1 METQTV
7 AQKLEALVK
16 LQTIDSK
23 IDELK
28 KLRGDLPDEVQDLE
42 DEMEGYKTRLN
53 RYQVEQKE
61 MDENIK
67 KNKEGIKEAEKLIKK
82 YQEQQKNVRNNREF
96 DAITKEVELQELEIQ
111 ICEKK
116 IKQAK
121 DEIAK
126 KKDEVERIESQI
138 NERTQHLDI
147 KKKELDGI
155 LAESQEEEARLLG
168 EREKAT
174 KKIEDKNLL
183 KYYERLRGSLTNGLA
198 VVRVVRGAAEGCNIV
213 IPPQK
218 IAEIREKKKIV
229 IDEHSGRILA
239 DVDIDSLDESDKPKS
254 AKPVAVAAAPTRR
267 RKTAE

>member
-1 METQTV
+1 MENQSIS
-7 AQKLEALVK
+7 QKLEALVK
-16 LQTIDSK
+16 LQSIDTK

-42 DEMEGYKTRLN
+42 DEMVGYKTRLA
-53 RYQVEQKE
+53 RHETEQKDLE
-61 MDENIK
+61 ENIK
-67 KNKEGIKEAEKLIKK
+67 KYKEGIKEAEKLIKK
-82 YQEQQKNVRNNREF
+82 YAEQQKNVRNNREF

-116 IKQAK
+116 IKEGKDQIQA
-121 DEIAK
+121 
-126 KKDEVERIESQI
+126 KKDEVEKTTSLIA
-138 NERTQHLDI
+138 ERGDHLDN
-147 KKKELDGI
+147 KKKELQDI
-155 LAESQEEEARLLG
+155 MSESDEEERRLLG

-174 KKIEDKNLL
+174 KKIEDKIL
-183 KYYERLRGSLTNGLA
+183 KYYERLRSSLSNGLA

-239 DVDIDSLDESDKPKS
+239 DVDMDSLDEGDKPKS
-254 AKPVAVAAAPTRR
+254 AKTVVPVVPNR
-267 RKTAE
+267 RKKVE

>member
-42 DEMEGYKTRLN
+42 DELEGYKTRMG
-53 RYQVEQKE
+53 RFTGEQKDL
-61 MDENIK
+61 DESIK
-67 KNKEGIKEAEKLIKK
+67 KFKEGIKEAEKLIKK
-82 YQEQQKNVRNNREF
+82 YQEQQKNVRNNREY
-96 DAITKEVELQELEIQ
+96 DAITKEIELQELEIQ

-121 DEIAK
+121 DEIARK
-126 KKDEVERIESQI
+126 KEEGEKIEAQV
-138 NERTQHLDI
+138 NERSEHLSI

-155 LAESQEEEARLLG
+155 LAESQEEERRLLE

-174 KKIEDKNLL
+174 KKIEDKSLL

-239 DVDIDSLDESDKPKS
+239 DVDIDTLDESDKPKS
-254 AKPVAVAAAPTRR
+254 AKPAVAPTPTRR

>member
-42 DEMEGYKTRLN
+42 DEIEGYKTRLS
-53 RYQVEQKE
+53 RYQTEQKDL
-61 MDENIK
+61 DENIK
-67 KNKEGIKEAEKLIKK
+67 KNKEAIKEAEKLIKK

-111 ICEKK
+111 ISEKK

-121 DEIAK
+121 DEIAR
-126 KKDEVERIESQI
+126 KKDELDKIEAQV
-138 NERTQHLDI
+138 NERAEHLNI

-155 LAESQEEEARLLG
+155 LAESQEEEVRLLG

-239 DVDIDSLDESDKPKS
+239 DVDIDTLDESDKPKS
-254 AKPVAVAAAPTRR
+254 AKPAVTVVPTRR

>member
-1 METQTV
+1 MENQSI

-16 LQTIDSK
+16 LQSIDSK

-42 DEMEGYKTRLN
+42 DEIEGYKTRHQRHETEL
-53 RYQVEQKE
+53 KE
-61 MDENIK
+61 LEENIK

-82 YQEQQKNVRNNREF
+82 YTEQQKNVRNNREF
-96 DAITKEVELQELEIQ
+96 DAITKEIELQELEIQ

-116 IKQAK
+116 IKEAKELIQAK
-121 DEIAK
+121 KEEIEKTNTLITDRGDHLATK
-126 KKDEVERIESQI
+126 KNELQDIMTES
-138 NERTQHLDI
+138 
-147 KKKELDGI
+147 
-155 LAESQEEEARLLG
+155 EEEEKKLLG

-174 KKIEDKNLL
+174 KKIEDKLL
-183 KYYERLRGSLTNGLA
+183 KYYERLRGSLSNGLA

-213 IPPQK
+213 IPAQK

-239 DVDIDSLDESDKPKS
+239 DVDIDSLDEGDKPKS
-254 AKPVAVAAAPTRR
+254 SKTAAPAASRR
-267 RKTAE
+267 RKVE

>member
-16 LQTIDSK
+16 LQTIDTK

-42 DEMEGYKTRLN
+42 DEMIGYNTRLG
-53 RYQVEQKE
+53 RHQAELKE
-61 MDENIK
+61 IEDNIK
-67 KNKEGIKEAEKLIKK
+67 KSKEAIKEAEKLIKK
-82 YQEQQKNVRNNREF
+82 YGEQQQNVRNNREF

-116 IKQAK
+116 VKEGK
-121 DEIAK
+121 DLIAAK
-126 KKDEVERIESQI
+126 KAEIEKTESLVKERSE
-138 NERTQHLDI
+138 HLEN
-147 KKKELDGI
+147 KKKELNDI
-155 LAESQEEEARLLG
+155 LAESDEEEKRLMT
-168 EREKAT
+168 EREKAV

-183 KYYERLRGSLTNGLA
+183 KHYDRLRSSLSNGLA

-239 DVDIDSLDESDKPKS
+239 DVDMESLDESDKPKK
-254 AKPVAVAAAPTRR
+254 AGAAPATPTRR
-267 RKTAE
+267 RKTVE

>member
-23 IDELK
+23 LDELK

-42 DEMEGYKTRLN
+42 DEIEGYNTRLQ
-53 RYQVEQKE
+53 RHQAELKE
-61 MDENIK
+61 IEDNIK
-67 KNKEGIKEAEKLIKK
+67 KSKEGIKEAEKLIKK
-82 YQEQQKNVRNNREF
+82 YNEQQKNVRNNREF

-116 IKQAK
+116 VKEGKELTA
-121 DEIAK
+121 AK
-126 KKDEVERIESQI
+126 KEEIEKTEALIKERSE
-138 NERTQHLDI
+138 HLAN
-147 KKKELDGI
+147 KKQELDGI
-155 LAESQEEEARLLG
+155 LQESEEEEKKLLA
-168 EREKAT
+168 EREKAV

-183 KYYERLRGSLTNGLA
+183 KYYDRLRSSLSNGLA

-239 DVDIDSLDESDKPKS
+239 DVDMDSLDDSDKPKK
-254 AKPVAVAAAPTRR
+254 AGAPATTTRR
-267 RKTAE
+267 RKAVG